1 MHRISNLRRFIG
13 VGNLITER
21 TMAAAEDVDGIVES
35 LRSGRKLERDRALE
49 ALKRR
54 LRTVTEGIV

>member
-1 MHRISNLRRFIG
+1 
-13 VGNLITER
+13 
-21 TMAAAEDVDGIVES
+21 MAAAEDVDGIVES